1 VDLATREV
9 SVGIIYTSVVLL
21 AGFSMFAFSHFG
33 GIQALGM
40 LTTLTL
46 LVAMFTN
53 LLVLPSL
60 LISFNKSLMTK
71 AFRSRCWRSS
81 TRRRTST

>member
-1 VDLATREV
+1 
-9 SVGIIYTSVVLL
+9 
-21 AGFSMFAFSHFG
+21 
-33 GIQALGM
+33 M

-60 LISFNKSLMTK
+60 LISFNKALMTK
-71 AFRSRCWRSS
+71 AFQEPLLEIMDEEQDIDLGELRMEKENQD
-81 TRRRTST
+81 TNE